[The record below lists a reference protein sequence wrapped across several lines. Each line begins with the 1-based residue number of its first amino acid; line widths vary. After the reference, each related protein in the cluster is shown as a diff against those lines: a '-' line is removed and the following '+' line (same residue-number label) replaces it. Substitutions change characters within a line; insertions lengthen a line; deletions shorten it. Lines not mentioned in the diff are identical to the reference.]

1 MEFNRRFPRKGEIW
15 LVDYTSNFEKEFE
28 IESKVKK
35 LRPSLIL
42 SNDIQNEI
50 SDDILV
56 APITSIELEN
66 IEAAE
71 VFIKSNEKNGLKK
84 NSKALIY
91 IVRTI
96 DKNHRLKNYIGKID
110 DEELDD
116 AENAIKLVFDLE

>member
-1 MEFNRRFPRKGEIW
+1 
-15 LVDYTSNFEKEFE
+15 
-28 IESKVKK
+28 
-35 LRPSLIL
+35 L

-84 NSKALIY
+84 DSKALIY
-91 IVRTI
+91 IIRTV
-96 DKNHRLKNYIGKID
+96 DKNHRLKGCIGKAS
-110 DEELDD
+110 DEEIKN
-116 AENAIKLVFDLE
+116 AEYAIKLVFDLE